1 MQEPHLLVTYT
12 ATLVLCISLAYQT
25 LVIVYEKTIV
35 LTIIESGI

>member
-1 MQEPHLLVTYT
+1 MDIGVFM
-12 ATLVLCISLAYQT
+12 AGVVT